1 MKRRLSA
8 LSHENVVEIRALCET
23 HPQRRVA
30 LLFGVN
36 ASTISRVRRG
46 LSWRVDRPVK
56 PAPYFHNLKLS
67 PTDVADILRL
77 SGHLRTGELARM
89 FKVHRTTIWKIVTG
103 RTWRDV
109 E

>member
-1 MKRRLSA
+1 VKRRLSA
-8 LSHENVVEIRALCET
+8 LSHEDVVEIRALCET

-56 PAPYFHNLKLS
+56 PAPYFHNVKLS
-67 PTDVADILRL
+67 PADIGDIRRL
-77 SGHLRTGELARM
+77 AGHLRTGELARM
-89 FKVHRTTIWKIVTG
+89 FKVHRTTIWAIVTG
-103 RTWRDV
+103 RTWRV
-109 E
+109 T